1 MEPAST
7 TAANSGITDFC
18 LSQIAA
24 KKKARRDGATST
36 ESEGLAMNVEV
47 STLKSAAGLLLL
59 DSSLSP
65 IWFNREAVQILGYP
79 ENAESLTNSELLLRE
94 TIRSRLLTTSP
105 AGESVFVKELQSGSR
120 HYSCRAFPID
130 SYAEQL
136 CQPATAVLLERAR
149 LGPVPLSEVCQ
160 QFRLTEREQEVLVH
174 LLQGIR
180 NKEIADRMNISS
192 NTVRAFL
199 RLIMIKTGVSSRSA
213 IVGKILTTQRS
224 AEFAQAVVIAM
235 RAEYSPDPI
244 LARIDASTLATAAAS
259 IASTT
264 APLAGYA
271 GSCSLFTDV
280 ISPVGK
286 CVSRL
291 ADICV
296 SMKLA

>member
-18 LSQIAA
+18 LSQMAD
-24 KKKARRDGATST
+24 KNRPRRDGATST
-36 ESEGLAMNVEV
+36 ESEGLAMNKEV

-65 IWFNREAVQILGYP
+65 MWFNREAVQILGYP
-79 ENAESLTNSELLLRE
+79 ENVKSLTNSEFLLTE

-136 CQPATAVLLERAR
+136 CQPTTAVLLERAR
-149 LGPVPLSEVCQ
+149 LGPVSLSEVCQ
-160 QFRLTEREQEVLVH
+160 QFKLTEREQEVLAH

-213 IVGKILTTQRS
+213 IVAKILTTQRS
-224 AEFAQAVVIAM
+224 AELITSPLLSRANVSQAKVALRPDYQMQFAEGINA
-235 RAEYSPDPI
+235 
-244 LARIDASTLATAAAS
+244 L
-259 IASTT
+259 
-264 APLAGYA
+264 
-271 GSCSLFTDV
+271 
-280 ISPVGK
+280 VG
-286 CVSRL
+286 
-291 ADICV
+291 
-296 SMKLA
+296 